1 MERGGVRA
9 QSRRSLEDHRL
20 VKRMVLTRIKTGE
33 VREVLETVRLYPPTD
48 LQEMAVRAGLRLRR
62 VMGTYAGEAFT
73 EDSPRWIGI
82 FEKAW

>member
-1 MERGGVRA
+1 
-9 QSRRSLEDHRL
+9 
-20 VKRMVLTRIKTGE
+20 
-33 VREVLETVRLYPPTD
+33 

>member
-1 MERGGVRA
+1 
-9 QSRRSLEDHRL
+9 
-20 VKRMVLTRIKTGE
+20 MVLTHLDTGE
-33 VREVLETVRLYPPTD
+33 QRDVMESVRLYHPTD

-62 VMGTYAGEAFT
+62 VLGTYSGEAFT